1 MGKIMETHQSFCYHQ
16 LESKERN
23 RHRFERPVIKIGSS
37 TITTGEKGS
46 ETLDVDFME
55 SMAYQVST
63 LHHAGVRPYIVSS
76 GAVACGRP
84 FIPDFDGSLE
94 SKQEA
99 AALGQVKLMS
109 EWDRQFAK
117 FGINV
122 YQLLLTEYS
131 LPKAKILSRMR
142 HGIPIVNANDPV
154 NDYEMKQLL
163 DSADND
169 KLAGIV
175 AQSIHADMVF
185 LLTDVDA
192 VRNIHGSDISTIYPT
207 LQYDDNIAFN
217 GKSGVGTGGMES
229 KHTVAL
235 TLAKN
240 NIPAVICNGR
250 RSNLLLDIA
259 NGEAIGTYYAPLKDC
274 QYTS

>member
-1 MGKIMETHQSFCYHQ
+1 METHQSIYYHQ
-16 LESKERN
+16 YESKETN
-23 RHRFERPVIKIGSS
+23 GNRFERPIIKIGSS

-46 ETLDVDFME
+46 EMLDVDFME

-63 LHHAGVRPYIVSS
+63 LYNAGIRPYIVSS

-175 AQSIHADMVF
+175 AQSIQADMVF
-185 LLTDVDA
+185 LLTDVEA
-192 VRNIHGSDISTIYPT
+192 VRNIHGSNISTIYST
-207 LQYDDNIAFN
+207 IQYEDIITFN
-217 GKSGVGTGGMES
+217 GKSCVGTGGMES
-229 KHTVAL
+229 KHSVAL
-235 TLAKN
+235 NLARN

-250 RSNLLLDIA
+250 RPNLLLDIA
-259 NGEAIGTYYAPLKDC
+259 NGKSVGTYYAPVKDC